1 MLLQQTRIGR
11 SINEL
16 RKKTQDRDLAKR
28 AKNLVRSWQP
38 LLTAPRPT
46 PDSTVVNG
54 EGSSNVAQ
62 QPVVGPLGIPS
73 RLLQQKSFGS
83 KPSSPCSRPGTPSGV
98 RSSTSPA
105 LSYNNAQTTPTHNWR
120 PRTPLNSSQ
129 SKLSPI
135 LARTSSPL
143 ARVSSPALVSAAKTG
158 SCNGPGRQSPSLPLR
173 ATSTPVSSHRPRTPL
188 ANNSRNSPKLPPSSQ
203 LASADS
209 MPALTEKARMP
220 FTQSITPGRQSSPGV
235 MLTSSSTPTMAELR
249 TNMANK
255 KKRCFEG
262 DVCSDNSNKKLIV
275 SKQANSKSNYSTTL
289 KSLASVNGL
298 LTHSSQKGSSS
309 SLNNHCAADV
319 KPAASNGS
327 SGRLEA
333 SARFTKSATTPDLQS
348 RTPKVKTTAQL
359 IQQLH
364 DSGKL
369 KLNRSET
376 VTRIAL
382 NQIEK
387 ESDCQAPVV
396 PPEAKPRPRRKPGTA
411 ILPHVSDKSLSQTKT
426 ELVHKFLRTSITP
439 TASEPDLN
447 SLLKLDL
454 PYSPESPHGS
464 AEPRIKW
471 DVESGGSDERNNS
484 KPTDIDPWSLL
495 PPLNLDEINWDE
507 DECVVSDR
515 PPVCDADVDRL
526 HSDHWSGVN
535 GQYDN
540 DQQWH
545 DWRQTFSL
553 PSYDGKLLHILPY
566 VDIEYSEMDDDA

>member
-1 MLLQQTRIGR
+1 M
-11 SINEL
+11 
-16 RKKTQDRDLAKR
+16 
-28 AKNLVRSWQP
+28 
-38 LLTAPRPT
+38 
-46 PDSTVVNG
+46 
-54 EGSSNVAQ
+54 SNVAQ

-83 KPSSPCSRPGTPSGV
+83 KPSSPCSWPGTPSGV
-98 RSSTSPA
+98 KSSTSPA

-120 PRTPLNSSQ
+120 PRTPSNSSQ

-143 ARVSSPALVSAAKTG
+143 ARAPSPALVSAKTG
-158 SCNGPGRQSPSLPLR
+158 SCNGPGRQSPSGPPR
-173 ATSTPVSSHRPRTPL
+173 ATSTPVPSHRPRTPFS
-188 ANNSRNSPKLPPSSQ
+188 NNSRSSPKLLASQ
-203 LASADS
+203 LTSADS
-209 MPALTEKARMP
+209 MPALAEKARMP

-235 MLTSSSTPTMAELR
+235 MFTSSSTPTMAELR
-249 TNMANK
+249 TNMAHK

-275 SKQANSKSNYSTTL
+275 SKQTNSRSNYSTPL

-298 LTHSSQKGSSS
+298 LTHSSQKGSNS
-309 SLNNHCAADV
+309 SLSNHC
-319 KPAASNGS
+319 AASNGS

-333 SARFTKSATTPDLQS
+333 GTRFTKSATTPDLQS

-376 VTRIAL
+376 VTKIAL

-387 ESDCQAPVV
+387 EADCHASVV

-447 SLLKLDL
+447 SLLKLDS
-454 PYSPESPHGS
+454 PCSPESLHSGAS
-464 AEPRIKW
+464 VEPPAGIKW
-471 DVESGGSDERNNS
+471 DIGSAGSDER
-484 KPTDIDPWSLL
+484 KPTDDPWSLL
-495 PPLNLDEINWDE
+495 PPLNLDGINWDE
-507 DECVVSDR
+507 DEHIVIDR
-515 PPVCDADVDRL
+515 RPVCDADVDRL

-535 GQYDN
+535 GQYDS

-566 VDIEYSEMDDDA
+566 VDIEYSDVDDNA